1 MDKQKNTK
9 KVLSGS
15 PRIKKVS
22 FFGRGSPRI
31 KKVSF
36 FGRVTAACNQ
46 NISQFFTS
54 FAELWKT
61 PFSTLMTIL
70 VLGLA
75 LSLPSVFHVLY
86 KNVENVNTQ
95 WDSASE
101 ISLFL
106 KKDLPEQRVQV
117 LINKLGLYD
126 DIETVTH
133 ISSQQAFREFEEMSG
148 FSKALSH
155 LDKNPLP
162 DVLVV
167 VPSAKAMNS
176 AGSKLLVAKL
186 KREQDIDLVR
196 VDIDWIEKLQAILS
210 LIVDTVI
217 GIAILLLVAVL
228 LIVSNTIRLN
238 ILNQRPEIEVLKLVG
253 AANSFIQRPFL
264 YPFLYA
270 GAWYGLLGG
279 LIAWGLTFA
288 MVHWLQSGVM
298 NLTGLYEVQ
307 FTISMLNIEEVGI
320 LVATAT
326 LLGFIASYISVKQY
340 LVKIEPK

>member
-1 MDKQKNTK
+1 M
-9 KVLSGS
+9 
-15 PRIKKVS
+15 
-22 FFGRGSPRI
+22 
-31 KKVSF
+31 
-36 FGRVTAACNQ
+36 
-46 NISQFFTS
+46 
-54 FAELWKT
+54 
-61 PFSTLMTIL
+61 
-70 VLGLA
+70 
-75 LSLPSVFHVLY
+75 
-86 KNVENVNTQ
+86 
-95 WDSASE
+95 
-101 ISLFL
+101 

-264 YPFLYA
+264 YT

-288 MVHWLQSGVM
+288 MVQWLQSGVM
-298 NLTGLYEVQ
+298 SLTGLYQVQ
-307 FTISMLNIEEVGI
+307 FKISMLNIEEVAI
-320 LVATAT
+320 LVGTAT
-326 LLGFIASYISVKQY
+326 LLGFIASYISVKEY

>member
-22 FFGRGSPRI
+22 FFGRI
-31 KKVSF
+31 
-36 FGRVTAACNQ
+36 TAACNQ

-264 YPFLYA
+264 YT

>member
-22 FFGRGSPRI
+22 FFGRIS
-31 KKVSF
+31 S
-36 FGRVTAACNQ
+36 ACNQ
-46 NISQFFTS
+46 NITQFFSS

-106 KKDLPEQRVQV
+106 KKDIPEQRVQV
-117 LINKLGLYD
+117 LINKLGLYE

-133 ISSQQAFREFEEMSG
+133 ITSQQAFREFEEMSG
-148 FSKALSH
+148 FSKALSQ
-155 LDKNPLP
+155 LDTNPLP

-167 VPSAKAMNS
+167 IPSEKAMSS
-176 AGSKLLVAKL
+176 ASSKLLVAKL
-186 KREQDIDLVR
+186 QREQDIDLVR
-196 VDIDWIEKLQAILS
+196 VDIDWIEKLQAILN

-217 GIAILLLVAVL
+217 GVAILLLAAVL

-238 ILNQRPEIEVLKLVG
+238 ILNQRPEIEVLKLIG

-264 YPFLYA
+264 YT

-288 MVHWLQSGVM
+288 MVQWLQSGVM
-298 NLTGLYEVQ
+298 SLTGLYQVQ
-307 FTISMLNIEEVGI
+307 FKISMLNIEEVGI
-320 LVATAT
+320 LVGTAT